1 VKLLSDGG
9 VTIAMGTD
17 SGAVVGRWQGYN
29 EHREIELMVKAGLT
43 PMQAIVAATGGAA
56 RVMKLDQQLGTLQP
70 GKWADFIVLSG
81 NPLTD
86 IRNTRQIDSVWIA
99 GRRLGPMGTNVSF

>member
-1 VKLLSDGG
+1 
-9 VTIAMGTD
+9 MGTD

-29 EHREIELMVKAGLT
+29 EHRELELMVKAGLT
-43 PMQAIVAATGGAA
+43 PMQALVAATGGAA
-56 RVMKLDQQLGTLQP
+56 RVMRLDQQLGTIQP
-70 GKWADFIVLSG
+70 GKWADFIVLSA

-99 GRRLGPMGTNVSF
+99 GGRLRPMGTNQSRALPLISQ